1 MHSSVFPPRWCFFHL
16 FTRRTNQPTGCC
28 LNCCLAELVAL
39 TWLDPFAKT
48 GVKLESYW
56 IQTKLVLVI
65 LERETSDRC
74 FGLRM
79 WRDFFRFFAAKHGT
93 LALGSLLTGGTGST
107 CSLQRWVSLFYHGL
121 SCFIM
126 FPYLAHC
133 TIIAQATKSSS
144 CTALL
149 EEE

>member
-1 MHSSVFPPRWCFFHL
+1 MHSSVFPPRWCFFSSFYEANKSTYWVL
-16 FTRRTNQPTGCC
+16 FELLLSWTRRID
-28 LNCCLAELVAL
+28 L
-39 TWLDPFAKT
+39 TWSFCQNRSEA
-48 GVKLESYW
+48 G
-56 IQTKLVLVI
+56 II
-65 LERETSDRC
+65 LNADKACACDFGKRNFRSP

-107 CSLQRWVSLFYHGL
+107 CSLQRWGSLFYHVL

-126 FPYLAHC
+126 FSYLAHW